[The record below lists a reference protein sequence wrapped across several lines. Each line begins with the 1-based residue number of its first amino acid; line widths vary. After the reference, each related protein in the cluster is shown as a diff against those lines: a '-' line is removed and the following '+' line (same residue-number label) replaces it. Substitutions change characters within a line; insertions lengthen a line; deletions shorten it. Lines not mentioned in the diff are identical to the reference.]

1 MKNLRFKVTVTMMAT
16 AVMCVLGLGLHSCL
30 DEKVDSYARLTI
42 GTIEVIEDND
52 YFFTLDD
59 GTTMYPG
66 DTTNIHNYTPVT
78 GQRAIVYFDLLDEEV
93 PGYDYNAL
101 IYRIENILTK
111 DIYHMPTEKE
121 DSIGDDRIN
130 LNNVWISGNYVNV
143 QYQFYYNAESG
154 KTHMLNLVVNEGS
167 DGTDDEEGYLTLE
180 FRHNAYYDEQ
190 RTPGKGL
197 ASFKLDNITHEMKDK
212 KGLNIRI
219 NTLYDGI
226 RYRKLDFAE

>member
-154 KTHMLNLVVNEGS
+154 KTHMLNLVVNDS
-167 DGTDDEEGYLTLE
+167 APLPADAPLPLE
-180 FRHNAYYDEQ
+180 FRHNAYGD
-190 RTPGKGL
+190 TPLQGGTGIVSFRLDSVRGL
-197 ASFKLDNITHEMKDK
+197 LETGRDVR
-212 KGLNIRI
+212 IRVH
-219 NTLYDGI
+219 TLYNGVKYFDI
-226 RYRKLDFAE
+226 PRP